1 MPPDYTQPHEKSVA
15 LYTDTSPDLA
25 DWFFLAMAN
34 WQLEDRAQAHSWYT
48 KATQALEPRLLTEG
62 VLRYV
67 KEASDLL
74 GVKQPE
80 LPRPEEPPS
89 EKNSARPDNKK
100 G

>member
-1 MPPDYTQPHEKSVA
+1 MPTQEA
-15 LYTDTSPDLA
+15 RERLELLQGTLDL
-25 DWFFLAMAN
+25 LI
-34 WQLEDRAQAHSWYT
+34 L
-48 KATQALEPRLLTEG
+48 KILALEPRLLTEG